1 LKRSHL
7 AREIVETI
15 ALALLI
21 FIVIHFVVQSYHV
34 EGPSMQPGLNTNE
47 YVVVNKMAYLF
58 HAPERGDVIV
68 FHFPRD
74 TRQDFIKRIIGIPG
88 DTVQIDSTHVWV
100 NGVLLNEPYISAPAN
115 PVAKIWK
122 IPPGDYIV
130 MGDNRQVSDDSRY
143 WDYVPRDFI
152 VGKAVVVS
160 WPLTNWQ
167 FINTFPTV
175 YAQIKPGR

>member
-122 IPPGDYIV
+122 VPPGDYIV
-130 MGDNRQVSDDSRY
+130 MGDNRLVSDDSRY
-143 WDYVPRDFI
+143 WDYVPKDFI
-152 VGKAVVVS
+152 VGKAVMVS
-160 WPLTNWQ
+160 WPLPNWQ
-167 FINTFPTV
+167 FINTYPTV
-175 YAQIKPGR
+175 YAQIKTGK